1 MIKKWFV
8 IGLEGSNDIFN
19 LAVSK
24 SSDIII
30 QDIHSPQIKK
40 FVPAWYRRNVHS
52 SFYMILLPI
61 SIKSKNIGLI
71 CLEGLQD
78 GLQDMSK
85 EYLNY
90 MRILRDQIML
100 AIKQLASEK

>member
-1 MIKKWFV
+1 
-8 IGLEGSNDIFN
+8 
-19 LAVSK
+19 
-24 SSDIII
+24 
-30 QDIHSPQIKK
+30 
-40 FVPAWYRRNVHS
+40 WYRKNVHS

-61 SIKSKNIGLI
+61 SIQSKNIGLI